1 MKQAIVFS
9 IQKMLIFILHPVDKS
24 ICQILLFTMP
34 FFGPNLYMN
43 CSFLFILSI
52 KSKTKMFLHRNILS
66 KQALNSRNLAYVL
79 ISSSTLIGNV
89 WIIKKKCEEYFCL
102 FYNLRSLVG
111 LNYKLTL
118 QNNLPCLYNYR
129 TSNLQIYF
137 TELHNFVKVR
147 IDCINLCNHL
157 SCKKSQSSGLHPNQ
171 NTPFLVLE
179 FSGQSS

>member
-1 MKQAIVFS
+1 MKQVVVFS

-24 ICQILLFTMP
+24 VCQILLLTMP

-52 KSKTKMFLHRNILS
+52 KNKTKMFLHRNILS
-66 KQALNSRNLAYVL
+66 KYALNSRSLAYVL

-89 WIIKKKCEEYFCL
+89 GIIKKKKKSCEEYFCL

-118 QNNLPCLYNYR
+118 QNNLPCLYNY
-129 TSNLQIYF
+129 
-137 TELHNFVKVR
+137 
-147 IDCINLCNHL
+147 
-157 SCKKSQSSGLHPNQ
+157 
-171 NTPFLVLE
+171 
-179 FSGQSS
+179 